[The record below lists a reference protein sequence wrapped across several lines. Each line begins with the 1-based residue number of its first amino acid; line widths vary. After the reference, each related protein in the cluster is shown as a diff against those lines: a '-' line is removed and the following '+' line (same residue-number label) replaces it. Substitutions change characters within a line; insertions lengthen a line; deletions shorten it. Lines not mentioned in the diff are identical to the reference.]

1 MYRQRPYGTYFHPYP
16 STGATGQSVSASA
29 SVIGGDAVAVADLF
43 GALPI
48 GLSIPQL
55 AARLTAQDSLLR
67 KVREAAGSARDLALE
82 ARVVSATDQT
92 RGELDRRRRLE
103 PQVAVTYPVVEVDN
117 LFGALPIGLSI
128 PQIQTRAVAQGGLL
142 GKVGALNNALAGS
155 FNQTSDELRRRQSIE
170 ATPPVRPILKTGT
183 ATTPP
188 AAGPG
193 SEFPIGGAPAP
204 TTSAAPNYLVPA
216 IIVAAALLTG
226 GYLLSRPRA

>member
-16 STGATGQSVSASA
+16 STGATGQLSASA

-55 AARLTAQDSLLR
+55 AARLTAQDSLMR

-128 PQIQTRAVAQGGLL
+128 PQIQTRAIAQGGLL
-142 GKVGALNNALAGS
+142 GKVGVLGNALAGP
-155 FNQTSDELRRRQSIE
+155 FNQTSAELRRRQIIE

-193 SEFPIGGAPAP
+193 SEFPIGGPAP